1 MIHENMSYSCPR
13 VVVIILNWYGREDTL
28 ECLASVKQIDYV
40 NYEMIVV
47 DNGSSDESVYAI
59 SKQYSDIVILQT
71 GKNLGY
77 AGGNN
82 VGIRWSLE
90 RGADY
95 VLLLNNDAIVDPGI
109 ITAFV
114 KAAKDFMEGGLFG
127 AKIFYYDKPDT
138 LWNAGADWDPEF
150 GCHRTRGSQQ
160 KDGEA
165 FNYIVE
171 SAYANGC
178 ALFACTAMLGNIG
191 LLDED
196 FFLLYEETDLSY
208 RAKKAGYKVY
218 FVPEAKVWHKISVSI
233 GGDNSPIA
241 RYFTARNQLLWAS
254 RYLSWQNRLR
264 VYRQVLKR
272 LHRSFCPLF
281 ILGNTSLGFPRRF
294 IWMFSSWL
302 KQLRRNL
309 LSLAN
314 QADLMG
320 IRDYFIS
327 RLGDCPE
334 SIRRMAVLDKNNK
347 GKP

>member
-1 MIHENMSYSCPR
+1 M
-13 VVVIILNWYGREDTL
+13 
-28 ECLASVKQIDYV
+28 
-40 NYEMIVV
+40 
-47 DNGSSDESVYAI
+47 
-59 SKQYSDIVILQT
+59 
-71 GKNLGY
+71 
-77 AGGNN
+77 
-82 VGIRWSLE
+82 
-90 RGADY
+90 
-95 VLLLNNDAIVDPGI
+95 
-109 ITAFV
+109 
-114 KAAKDFMEGGLFG
+114 
-127 AKIFYYDKPDT
+127 
-138 LWNAGADWDPEF
+138 
-150 GCHRTRGSQQ
+150 
-160 KDGEA
+160 
-165 FNYIVE
+165 
-171 SAYANGC
+171 
-178 ALFACTAMLGNIG
+178 
-191 LLDED
+191 
-196 FFLLYEETDLSY
+196 
-208 RAKKAGYKVY
+208 
-218 FVPEAKVWHKISVSI
+218 PEAKVWHKISVSI